1 MLTRICSYSTTHRL
15 SSGMDEM
22 HCARLEFAKI
32 VSSLSSSFSSL
43 LFVSFPP
50 LQLRLDFYE
59 NDRKPDFIL
68 SSSLPTANH
77 QRNRTQRSTAHS
89 YGRNRQA
96 RGESEARQSSPPSF
110 PLFLASSPRPFPS
123 SLSQV
128 ELGWFVPETRSGGQ
142 FKRINSEHPL
152 FDARPVNILE
162 VERNAI
168 KGLTHT
174 SKFVRLSSF
183 LVQ

>member
-1 MLTRICSYSTTHRL
+1 MPTRICSYSTTHRL

-59 NDRKPDFIL
+59 NDREPDFIL

-96 RGESEARQSSPPSF
+96 RGESEARQSSRDLLPSLSSSRAHPDFFSPPSRRSSWDGSF
-110 PLFLASSPRPFPS
+110 LRLDQAASSSESTRSILFSTLVPSTSSRSRGTPSRDSLTLQSSFASPLF
-123 SLSQV
+123 
-128 ELGWFVPETRSGGQ
+128 
-142 FKRINSEHPL
+142 
-152 FDARPVNILE
+152 
-162 VERNAI
+162 
-168 KGLTHT
+168 
-174 SKFVRLSSF
+174 
-183 LVQ
+183 